1 MTSVGSFAVLHCK
14 ATCKP
19 IPIVEWYIN
28 DDIIDNPFPLIPHPS
43 RGLRLLLVPTHK
55 SHTTNYTCIG
65 TNYIGN
71 IKYTSSSNITAIVK
85 EN

>member
-1 MTSVGSFAVLHCK
+1 MGSFAVLHCK

-28 DDIIDNPFPLIPHPS
+28 DNIIDDPFPLFPHPS
-43 RGLRLLLVPTHK
+43 RGSRLLLVPTHK
-55 SHTTNYTCIG
+55 SHTTIYTCKGI
-65 TNYIGN
+65 NYIGN
-71 IKYTSSSNITAIVK
+71 MKHTGSANITAIVK